1 MATKGE
7 RGDVPAP
14 WGAWLAFGM
23 WPWCALVAY
32 RPWSG
37 QGAAVV
43 ARAGRRL
50 FGAVVVP
57 LGQPTAP
64 AMATR
69 PAGALAKAACGLGVV
84 WGRVSGM

>member
-14 WGAWLAFGM
+14 WGAWLAFG
-23 WPWCALVAY
+23 VAMVFSGGLPAVVY
-32 RPWSG
+32 RL
-37 QGAAVV
+37 GAAVV

-57 LGQPTAP
+57 SGQLTAP

-69 PAGALAKAACGLGVV
+69 PAGALAQAACGLRVV